1 MSYFF
6 KTFEEIGE
14 YVDAIK
20 GYRYVDNPSS
30 WLEALKQTIGD
41 AKYIGIEGQSE
52 GTFYNPKGWNWVEVG
67 KSVETSGLT
76 GGQTSVPTTSTV
88 VTDLSTG
95 GATAG
100 ATALATE
107 ATGITIELSLA
118 GYIATALTGL
128 GLGVVSYELAPHFWT
143 DLSNAMFGDILGEVS
158 YEESEPLLRK
168 KIKGF
173 ISKSKN
179 GKLTTYLPYEPT
191 EKAYNFFRDH
201 IVSHPYVNTNF
212 PGAIFDSSGNCIAGQ
227 TQSYTKP
234 YFTKTF
240 LDYFMDKCVDEAH
253 AHGYLNCKPINTDL
267 LYNQMQSNF
276 DMSRVNLFS
285 YQFSVNFNY
294 WNADF
299 HHSGTPSTSVL
310 GINCYSVS
318 KETIRLLR
326 RSKNY
331 EDDYYYIVGNEL
343 IPQEQQVKPI
353 YSCSMYWKSNN
364 YEPSINLRE
373 NDTATYMA
381 YDNDLIVGIGSDKT
395 FDPTDTYKRFVC
407 TNINAGDTV
416 PVLDDYLT
424 NAGVKAVGKIP
435 NPNSNFQ
442 QYYKDWYGNAKDVAG
457 VDKDENDNVNV
468 FIPMNTPM
476 GDTDKIINKGVNIDD
491 DSYNDSQDK
500 TQQGEDL
507 PSIDDINDSIGDIIP
522 DYDDSPYTPD
532 NLPEPKPGI
541 PIPTYPT
548 YPNVP
553 NNPTPDSPK
562 PPSIIGGTATG
573 MISIYN
579 PTKEELSRFSSY
591 LWSNNFLDN
600 FLKIFQNPMDAVI
613 GLHILYATP
622 ITGGKNNIIVGYLD
636 SGVPSDI
643 VTKQYTEIDCGTV
656 NVSEL
661 YGNATDYEPYTKV
674 ACYLPFV
681 GIVPLKTDDVMGKK
695 VNIKYGVD
703 VLTGTCLATITVTN
717 LKGVTIAMYT
727 FTGNCAVQLPLSGG
741 NYSGVIRGLVGM
753 VGSVAVGGAIGAIG
767 AVGSALN
774 SKLDVAHSGSIGS
787 NAGAMGVRKPYLI
800 ITRTEPNDALNYNR
814 YYGFPSNKAV
824 SLKSCLGYTKVKE
837 VHAESIDN
845 ATITEKNEIENL
857 LKSGVIISSLD
868 A

>member
-191 EKAYNFFRDH
+191 EKAYNFFRNH

-212 PGAIFDSSGNCIAGQ
+212 PGAIFDSNGNCIAGQ

-267 LYNQMQSNF
+267 LYNEMQSNF

-285 YQFSVNFNY
+285 YQFSVNFNE
-294 WNADF
+294 WNVDF
-299 HHSGTPSTSVL
+299 HHSGTPSTNVL

-318 KETIRLLR
+318 NDTITLLNR
-326 RSKNY
+326 MKNY
-331 EDDYYYIVGNEL
+331 EDDYYYKASNNL
-343 IPQEQQVKPI
+343 IPEEQRLKPI
-353 YSCSMYWKSNN
+353 YSGSMYWHGTS

-373 NDTATYMA
+373 NHRATYMGS
-381 YDNDLIVGIGSDKT
+381 DNDLIIGIGSDST
-395 FDPTDTYKRFVC
+395 FDPTDTYKRFIC

-457 VDKDENDNVNV
+457 VDKDENDNVNI

-845 ATITEKNEIENL
+845 ATITEKNEIENI

>member
-191 EKAYNFFRDH
+191 EKAYNFFRNH

-212 PGAIFDSSGNCIAGQ
+212 PGAIFDSNGTCIAGQ
-227 TQSYTKP
+227 TQPYTNP

-285 YQFSVNFNY
+285 YQLSVDFREWNVDFN
-294 WNADF
+294 
-299 HHSGTPSTSVL
+299 HSGTPSVNVF

-318 KETIRLLR
+318 DDTITLLK

-331 EDDYYYIVGNEL
+331 EDDYFYKASNYL
-343 IPQEQQVKPI
+343 IPEEQRRKPI
-353 YSCSMYWKSNN
+353 YSCSMYWFGSS
-364 YEPSINLRE
+364 YEPSVSLTE
-373 NDTATYMA
+373 HDTATYMA
-381 YDNDLIVGIGSDKT
+381 YDNDLIIGIGSDGI
-395 FDPTDTYKRFVC
+395 FGPTDTSKRFIC

-416 PVLDDYLT
+416 PVFDDYLT

-491 DSYNDSQDK
+491 NSYNDSQDK

>member
-67 KSVETSGLT
+67 KSVETTGLT

-128 GLGVVSYELAPHFWT
+128 GLGVASYELAPHFWT

-179 GKLTTYLPYEPT
+179 GKLTTYMPYEPT
-191 EKAYNFFRDH
+191 EKAYNFFREH
-201 IVSHPYVNTNF
+201 MISNPTINTDF
-212 PGAIFDSSGNCIAGQ
+212 PGAVFDSNGNCIAGQ
-227 TQSYTKP
+227 TQSYENP

-253 AHGYLNCKPINTDL
+253 AHGYPNCKPINTDL

-285 YQFSVNFNY
+285 YQLSVDFRE
-294 WNADF
+294 WNVDF
-299 HHSGTPSTSVL
+299 HHSGTPSANVF
-310 GINCYSVS
+310 GVNCYSVS
-318 KETIRLLR
+318 NDTITLLKR
-326 RSKNY
+326 MKNY
-331 EDDYYYIVGNEL
+331 EGDYYYTASNYL
-343 IPQEQQVKPI
+343 IPEVQRRKPI
-353 YSCSMYWKSNN
+353 YSGCMHWHGTSF
-364 YEPSINLRE
+364 EPSIDLRE
-373 NDTATYMA
+373 NDSAIYMSS
-381 YDNDLIVGIGSDKT
+381 DNELIIGIGSESP
-395 FDPTDTYKRFVC
+395 FYPNDTSKRFIC
-407 TNINAGDTV
+407 TNINAGNTV
-416 PVLDDYLT
+416 PVFDDYLT
-424 NAGVKAVGKIP
+424 KAGVKAVGKIP

-457 VDKDENDNVNV
+457 VDKDKNDNVNV

-532 NLPEPKPGI
+532 NLPEPTPGTTI
-541 PIPTYPT
+541 PKYPT
-548 YPNVP
+548 YPSVP

-579 PTKEELSRFSSY
+579 PTKAELSSFSSY

-622 ITGGKNNIIVGYLD
+622 ITGGRNNIIVGYLD
-636 SGVPSDI
+636 SGVASDI

-800 ITRTEPNDALNYNR
+800 ITRAEPNDALNYNK
-814 YYGFPSNKAV
+814 YYGFPSNQAV
-824 SLKSCLGYTKVKE
+824 SLKSCLGYTRVKE
-837 VHAESIDN
+837 VHVEDVNN
-845 ATITEKNEIENL
+845 ATITEKNEIESL
-857 LKSGVIISSLD
+857 LKSGVIIS
-868 A
+868 

>member
-67 KSVETSGLT
+67 KGVETSGLT

-128 GLGVVSYELAPHFWT
+128 GLGVAAYEVAPHFWT

-173 ISKSKN
+173 ITKSKN
-179 GKLTTYLPYEPT
+179 GKLTTYMPYEPT
-191 EKAYNFFRDH
+191 EKAYNFFREH
-201 IVSHPYVNTNF
+201 MISNPTINTDF
-212 PGAIFDSSGNCIAGQ
+212 PGAIFDSNGTCIAGQ
-227 TQSYTKP
+227 TQPYENP

-253 AHGYLNCKPINTDL
+253 AHGYLNCKPINTDI

-285 YQFSVNFNY
+285 YQLSVDFRE
-294 WNADF
+294 WNVDF
-299 HHSGTPSTSVL
+299 HHSGTPSANVF

-318 KETIRLLR
+318 NDTITLLKR
-326 RSKNY
+326 MQNY
-331 EDDYYYIVGNEL
+331 EGDYYYTASNNL
-343 IPQEQQVKPI
+343 IPEAQRRRKPI
-353 YSCSMYWKSNN
+353 YSGCMYWYGTSF
-364 YEPSINLRE
+364 EPSVDLVE
-373 NDTATYMA
+373 NNTAIYMA
-381 YDNDLIVGIGSDKT
+381 SDNDLIIGIGSDGSFK
-395 FDPTDTYKRFVC
+395 PTDTSKRFLC
-407 TNINAGDTV
+407 TNINAGNTV
-416 PVLDDYLT
+416 PVFDDYLT

-457 VDKDENDNVNV
+457 VDKDKNDNVNV

-491 DSYNDSQDK
+491 NSYNDSQDK

-532 NLPEPKPGI
+532 NLPEPTPGTTI
-541 PIPTYPT
+541 PKYPT
-548 YPNVP
+548 YPSVP

-613 GLHILYATP
+613 DLHILYATP
-622 ITGGKNNIIVGYLD
+622 ITGGKKNIIVGYLD
-636 SGVPSDI
+636 SNVPSNI

-717 LKGVTIAMYT
+717 LKGITIAMYT

-800 ITRTEPNDALNYNR
+800 ITRAEPNDALNYNR
-814 YYGFPSNKAV
+814 YYGFPSNNAV

-837 VHAESIDN
+837 VHVESIDN
-845 ATITEKNEIENL
+845 ATITEKNEIESL
-857 LKSGVIISSLD
+857 LKSGVIIS
-868 A
+868 

>member
-67 KSVETSGLT
+67 KSVETTGLT

-128 GLGVVSYELAPHFWT
+128 GLGVAAYEVAPHFWT

-173 ISKSKN
+173 ITKSKN
-179 GKLTTYLPYEPT
+179 GKLTTYMPYEPT

-201 IVSHPYVNTNF
+201 IISNPTINTNF
-212 PGAIFDSSGNCIAGQ
+212 PGAIFNSNGTCIAGQ
-227 TQSYTKP
+227 TQSYTNP

-240 LDYFMDKCVDEAH
+240 LDYFMDKCVDEVH
-253 AHGYLNCKPINTDL
+253 AQGYPNCKPINTDL

-285 YQFSVNFNY
+285 YQFSVNFEH
-294 WNADF
+294 WNVDF
-299 HHSGTPSTSVL
+299 NHSGTPSTAVF

-318 KETIRLLR
+318 NDTITLLNR
-326 RSKNY
+326 MKNY
-331 EDDYYYIVGNEL
+331 EDDYYYKASNNL
-343 IPQEQQVKPI
+343 IPEEQRGKPI
-353 YSCSMYWKSNN
+353 YSGSIYWRSNN
-364 YEPSINLRE
+364 YEPSVSLKE
-373 NDTATYMA
+373 HDTAMYMA
-381 YDNDLIVGIGSDKT
+381 NDNELIIGIGGEGV
-395 FDPTDTYKRFVC
+395 FRPTDTYNRFIC
-407 TNINAGDTV
+407 TNINAGETV
-416 PVLDDYLT
+416 PVFDDYLT
-424 NAGVKAVGKIP
+424 KAGVKAVGKIP
-435 NPNSNFQ
+435 SKNSNFQ

-457 VDKDENDNVNV
+457 VDKDKNDNVNV

-532 NLPEPKPGI
+532 NLPEPTPGTT
-541 PIPTYPT
+541 IPTYPT
-548 YPNVP
+548 YPSVP

-579 PTKEELSRFSSY
+579 PTKEELSSFSGY

-622 ITGGKNNIIVGYLD
+622 ITGGRNNIIVGYLD
-636 SGVPSDI
+636 SGVASDI

-800 ITRTEPNDALNYNR
+800 ITRAEPNEALNYNK

-837 VHAESIDN
+837 VHVENVSN
-845 ATITEKNEIENL
+845 ATITEKNEIESL
-857 LKSGVIISSLD
+857 LKSGVIIS
-868 A
+868 

>member
-67 KSVETSGLT
+67 KSVETTGLT

-191 EKAYNFFRDH
+191 EKAYNFFRNH

-212 PGAIFDSSGNCIAGQ
+212 PGAVFDSNGNCIAGR
-227 TQSYTKP
+227 TQSYTTS

-253 AHGYLNCKPINTDL
+253 AHGYTNCKPVNTDL

-285 YQFSVNFNY
+285 YAFSVDFDG
-294 WNADF
+294 WNMDF
-299 HHSGTPSTSVL
+299 KKPSTGVEQL
-310 GINCYSVS
+310 NVFGINCYSVNN
-318 KETIRLLR
+318 ETIELLR
-326 RSKNY
+326 REQNY
-331 EDDYYYIVGNEL
+331 EGDYFYVASNNL
-343 IPQEQQVKPI
+343 IPEEQRIKPI
-353 YSCSMYWKSNN
+353 YSGSTYWYSSS
-364 YEPSINLRE
+364 YEPSVSLKE
-373 NDTATYMA
+373 NDTALYMGT
-381 YDNDLIVGIGSDKT
+381 NDVLIVGIGGQKFTSTSTRQGFKA
-395 FDPTDTYKRFVC
+395 
-407 TNINAGDTV
+407 TNINAGETV
-416 PVLDDYLT
+416 PTFDDYLT

-457 VDKDENDNVNV
+457 VDKDKNDNVNV

-491 DSYNDSQDK
+491 NSYNDSQDK

-532 NLPEPKPGI
+532 NLPEPTPGTTI
-541 PIPTYPT
+541 PKYPT
-548 YPNVP
+548 YPSVP

-579 PTKEELSRFSSY
+579 PTKAELSSFSSY

-600 FLKIFQNPMDAVI
+600 FLKIFQNPMDAII

-622 ITGGKNNIIVGYLD
+622 ITGGRNNIIVGYLD
-636 SGVPSDI
+636 SGVASDI

-695 VNIKYGVD
+695 VNIKYCVD

-800 ITRTEPNDALNYNR
+800 ITRAEPNEALNYNK
-814 YYGFPSNKAV
+814 YYGFPSNQAV
-824 SLKSCLGYTKVKE
+824 SLKSCLGYTRVKE
-837 VHAESIDN
+837 VHVENINN
-845 ATITEKNEIENL
+845 ATITEKNEIESL
-857 LKSGVIISSLD
+857 LKSGVIIS
-868 A
+868 

>member
-30 WLEALKQTIGD
+30 WLEALKETIGD

-67 KSVETSGLT
+67 KSVETTGLT

-128 GLGVVSYELAPHFWT
+128 GLGVLSYELAPHFWT

-173 ISKSKN
+173 ITKSKN
-179 GKLTTYLPYEPT
+179 GKLTTYMPYEPT
-191 EKAYNFFRDH
+191 EKAYNFFREH
-201 IVSHPYVNTNF
+201 MISNPTINTDF
-212 PGAIFDSSGNCIAGQ
+212 PGAVFDSNGNCIAGQ
-227 TQSYTKP
+227 TQSYENP
-234 YFTKTF
+234 YFSKTF

-253 AHGYLNCKPINTDL
+253 AHGYTNCKPINTDL

-285 YQFSVNFNY
+285 YQFSVDFREWNVDFN
-294 WNADF
+294 
-299 HHSGTPSTSVL
+299 HSGTPSRNVF

-318 KETIRLLR
+318 NETITLLKR
-326 RSKNY
+326 MKNY
-331 EDDYYYIVGNEL
+331 EDDYYYIVSNNL
-343 IPQEQQVKPI
+343 IPEAQRGKPI
-353 YSCSMYWKSNN
+353 YSGCINWRGSSF
-364 YEPSINLRE
+364 EPSVDLRE
-373 NDTATYMA
+373 NDTAIYMA
-381 YDNDLIVGIGSDKT
+381 NDNDLIVGIGGEST
-395 FDPTDTYKRFVC
+395 FDPTDTYKRFIC
-407 TNINAGDTV
+407 TNINAGNTV
-416 PVLDDYLT
+416 PVFDDYLT

-457 VDKDENDNVNV
+457 VDKDKNDNVNV

-532 NLPEPKPGI
+532 NLPEPTPGTT
-541 PIPTYPT
+541 IPTYPT
-548 YPNVP
+548 YPSVP

-579 PTKEELSRFSSY
+579 PTKAELSSFSSY

-622 ITGGKNNIIVGYLD
+622 ITGGRNNIIVGYLD
-636 SGVPSDI
+636 SGVASDI

-674 ACYLPFV
+674 SCYLPFV

-800 ITRTEPNDALNYNR
+800 ITRAEPNEALNYNK

-824 SLKSCLGYTKVKE
+824 SLKSCLGYTRVKE
-837 VHAESIDN
+837 VHVESINN

-857 LKSGVIISSLD
+857 LKSGVIIS
-868 A
+868 

>member
-67 KSVETSGLT
+67 KSVETTGLT

-128 GLGVVSYELAPHFWT
+128 GLGVLSYELAPHFWT

-179 GKLTTYLPYEPT
+179 GKLTTYMPYEPT

-212 PGAIFDSSGNCIAGQ
+212 PGAKFGSAGDCYEGQ
-227 TQSYTKP
+227 IQPYTVS

-253 AHGYLNCKPINTDL
+253 AHGYPNCKPINTDL

-285 YQFSVNFNY
+285 YQFSVDFEG
-294 WNADF
+294 WNIDF
-299 HHSGTPSTSVL
+299 TKPSSGPQTGNVL

-318 KETIRLLR
+318 KETIRLLNR
-326 RSKNY
+326 KKNF
-331 EDDYYYIVGNEL
+331 EDEYYYEAGNEL
-343 IPQEQQVKPI
+343 IPTEQQTKPI
-353 YSCSMYWKSNN
+353 YSCSLHWYSSG
-364 YEPSINLRE
+364 YEPTVNLRE
-373 NDTATYMA
+373 NDTASYMA
-381 YDNDLIVGIGSDKT
+381 YDNNIIIGIGGERR
-395 FDPTDTYKRFVC
+395 FDPTETHKRFVC
-407 TNINAGDTV
+407 TNINAEETV

-491 DSYNDSQDK
+491 NSYNDSQDK

-579 PTKEELSRFSSY
+579 PTKAELSSFSSY

-622 ITGGKNNIIVGYLD
+622 ITGGRNNIIVGYLD
-636 SGVPSDI
+636 SGVASDI

-717 LKGVTIAMYT
+717 LKGVTISMYT

-800 ITRTEPNDALNYNR
+800 ITRAEPNDALNYNR
-814 YYGFPSNKAV
+814 YYGFPSNEAV

-837 VHAESIDN
+837 VHVESIDN
-845 ATITEKNEIENL
+845 ATITEKNEIESL
-857 LKSGVIISSLD
+857 LKSGVIIS
-868 A
+868 

>member
-201 IVSHPYVNTNF
+201 IISHPYVNTNF
-212 PGAIFDSSGNCIAGQ
+212 PGAIFDSNGNCIAGQ
-227 TQSYTKP
+227 TQPYTKP

-285 YQFSVNFNY
+285 YQFSVNFNH

-299 HHSGTPSTSVL
+299 HHSGTPSTAIL

-318 KETIRLLR
+318 NDTITLLNR
-326 RSKNY
+326 MKNY
-331 EDDYYYIVGNEL
+331 EDDYYYKASNNL
-343 IPQEQQVKPI
+343 IPEEQRGKPI
-353 YSCSMYWKSNN
+353 YSGSMYWHSNN
-364 YEPSINLRE
+364 YEPSVDLRE
-373 NDTATYMA
+373 HDRALYMA
-381 YDNDLIVGIGSDKT
+381 NDNELIIGIGGEGI
-395 FDPTDTYKRFVC
+395 FRPTDTYNRFIC

>member
-128 GLGVVSYELAPHFWT
+128 GLGVAAYEVAPHFWT

-191 EKAYNFFRDH
+191 EKAYNFFREH
-201 IVSHPYVNTNF
+201 MISNPTINTDF
-212 PGAIFDSSGNCIAGQ
+212 PGAIFDSNGICIAGQ
-227 TQSYTKP
+227 TQSYENP

-285 YQFSVNFNY
+285 YQLSVDFRE
-294 WNADF
+294 WNVDF
-299 HHSGTPSTSVL
+299 HHSGTPSANVF

-318 KETIRLLR
+318 NDTITLLKR
-326 RSKNY
+326 MKNY
-331 EDDYYYIVGNEL
+331 EDDYFYTASDSL
-343 IPQEQQVKPI
+343 IPEEQRLKPI
-353 YSCSMYWKSNN
+353 YSGCMYWYGSSF
-364 YEPSINLRE
+364 EPSIDLKE
-373 NDTATYMA
+373 NNTAIYMA
-381 YDNDLIVGIGSDKT
+381 DDTELIIGIGSDGP
-395 FDPTDTYKRFVC
+395 FNPTDTSKRFIC
-407 TNINAGDTV
+407 TNINAGNTV
-416 PVLDDYLT
+416 PVFDDYLT

-837 VHAESIDN
+837 VHVESIDN
-845 ATITEKNEIENL
+845 ATITEKNEIENI

>member
-1 MSYFF
+1 M
-6 KTFEEIGE
+6 
-14 YVDAIK
+14 
-20 GYRYVDNPSS
+20 
-30 WLEALKQTIGD
+30 
-41 AKYIGIEGQSE
+41 
-52 GTFYNPKGWNWVEVG
+52 
-67 KSVETSGLT
+67 
-76 GGQTSVPTTSTV
+76 
-88 VTDLSTG
+88 
-95 GATAG
+95 
-100 ATALATE
+100 
-107 ATGITIELSLA
+107 
-118 GYIATALTGL
+118 
-128 GLGVVSYELAPHFWT
+128 
-143 DLSNAMFGDILGEVS
+143 
-158 YEESEPLLRK
+158 
-168 KIKGF
+168 
-173 ISKSKN
+173 
-179 GKLTTYLPYEPT
+179 
-191 EKAYNFFRDH
+191 
-201 IVSHPYVNTNF
+201 
-212 PGAIFDSSGNCIAGQ
+212 
-227 TQSYTKP
+227 
-234 YFTKTF
+234 
-240 LDYFMDKCVDEAH
+240 
-253 AHGYLNCKPINTDL
+253 
-267 LYNQMQSNF
+267 
-276 DMSRVNLFS
+276 
-285 YQFSVNFNY
+285 
-294 WNADF
+294 
-299 HHSGTPSTSVL
+299 
-310 GINCYSVS
+310 GINCYSVNN
-318 KETIRLLR
+318 ETLDLLR
-326 RSKNY
+326 RGQNF
-331 EDDYYYIVGNEL
+331 EGDYFYVASNNI
-343 IPQEQQVKPI
+343 IPEEQRLKPI
-353 YSCSMYWKSNN
+353 YSCSTYWYSSS
-364 YEPSINLRE
+364 YEPSVSLKE
-373 NDTATYMA
+373 NDTALYMGT
-381 YDNDLIVGIGSDKT
+381 NDELYIGIGSSYVNSSGTSAD
-395 FDPTDTYKRFVC
+395 FVC
-407 TNINAGDTV
+407 TNINAGETV
-416 PVLDDYLT
+416 PVFDDYLT
-424 NAGVKAVGKIP
+424 NAGVKAVGKVP

-457 VDKDENDNVNV
+457 VDKDKNDNVNV

-476 GDTDKIINKGVNIDD
+476 GDTDKIIDKGVNIDD
-491 DSYNDSQDK
+491 NSYNDSQDK

-532 NLPEPKPGI
+532 NLPEPTPGTTI
-541 PIPTYPT
+541 PKYPT
-548 YPNVP
+548 YPSVP

-622 ITGGKNNIIVGYLD
+622 ITGGKKNIIVGYLD
-636 SGVPSDI
+636 SNVPSNI

-661 YGNATDYEPYTKV
+661 YGNATDYAPYTKV
-674 ACYLPFV
+674 DCYLPFV

-814 YYGFPSNKAV
+814 YYGFPSNNAV

-837 VHAESIDN
+837 VHVESIDN
-845 ATITEKNEIENL
+845 ATITEKNEIESL
-857 LKSGVIISSLD
+857 LKSGVIIS
-868 A
+868 

>member
-67 KSVETSGLT
+67 KSVETTGLT

-179 GKLTTYLPYEPT
+179 GKLTTYMPYEPT
-191 EKAYNFFRDH
+191 EKAYNFFRNH

-212 PGAIFDSSGNCIAGQ
+212 PGAIFDSNGTCIAGQ
-227 TQSYTKP
+227 TQSYTNP

-253 AHGYLNCKPINTDL
+253 ALGYLNCKPINTDL

-285 YQFSVNFNY
+285 YQFSANFEH

-299 HHSGTPSTSVL
+299 NHSGTPSSAVF

-318 KETIRLLR
+318 NNTITLLNR
-326 RSKNY
+326 MKNY
-331 EDDYYYIVGNEL
+331 EDDYYYKASNNL
-343 IPQEQQVKPI
+343 IPEEQKGKPI
-353 YSCSMYWKSNN
+353 YSGSIYWYSNN
-364 YEPSINLRE
+364 YEPSVSLKE
-373 NDTATYMA
+373 HDTAMYMA
-381 YDNDLIVGIGSDKT
+381 NDNELIIGIGGEGI
-395 FDPTDTYKRFVC
+395 FRPTDTYNRFIC
-407 TNINAGDTV
+407 TNINAGETV

-457 VDKDENDNVNV
+457 VDKDKNDNVNV

-491 DSYNDSQDK
+491 DSYNDSQGK

-532 NLPEPKPGI
+532 NLPEPTPGTTI
-541 PIPTYPT
+541 PKYPT
-548 YPNVP
+548 YPSVP

-579 PTKEELSRFSSY
+579 PTKAELSSFSSY

-622 ITGGKNNIIVGYLD
+622 ITGGRNNIIVGYLD
-636 SGVPSDI
+636 SGVASDI

-800 ITRTEPNDALNYNR
+800 ITRAEPNEALNYNK
-814 YYGFPSNKAV
+814 YYGFPSNTAV

-837 VHAESIDN
+837 VHVENINN
-845 ATITEKNEIENL
+845 ATITEKNEIESL
-857 LKSGVIISSLD
+857 LKSGVIIS
-868 A
+868 

>member
-191 EKAYNFFRDH
+191 EKAYNFFREH

-212 PGAIFDSSGNCIAGQ
+212 PGAIFDSNGTCIAGQ
-227 TQSYTKP
+227 TQPYTKP

-285 YQFSVNFNY
+285 YQLSVDFRE
-294 WNADF
+294 WNVDF
-299 HHSGTPSTSVL
+299 HHSGTPSANVF

-318 KETIRLLR
+318 NDTITLLKR
-326 RSKNY
+326 MKNY
-331 EDDYYYIVGNEL
+331 EDDYYYKASNNL
-343 IPQEQQVKPI
+343 IPEEQRLKPI
-353 YSCSMYWKSNN
+353 YSACMYWYGTSF
-364 YEPSINLRE
+364 EPSVDLKE
-373 NDTATYMA
+373 NDTALYMA
-381 YDNDLIVGIGSDKT
+381 SDSELIIGIGTDGI
-395 FDPTDTYKRFVC
+395 FRPTDTDKRFVC
-407 TNINAGDTV
+407 TNINAAETV

-491 DSYNDSQDK
+491 NSYNDSQDK

-579 PTKEELSRFSSY
+579 PTKAELSSFSSY

-622 ITGGKNNIIVGYLD
+622 ITGGRNNIIVGYLD
-636 SGVPSDI
+636 SGVASDI

-845 ATITEKNEIENL
+845 ATITEKNEIENI

>member
-67 KSVETSGLT
+67 KSVETTGLT

-179 GKLTTYLPYEPT
+179 GKLTTYMPYEPT
-191 EKAYNFFRDH
+191 EKAYNFFREH
-201 IVSHPYVNTNF
+201 LISNPTINTNF
-212 PGAIFDSSGNCIAGQ
+212 PGAIFDSNGTCIAGQ
-227 TQSYTKP
+227 TQSYETP

-253 AHGYLNCKPINTDL
+253 AHGYTNCKPINTDL

-285 YQFSVNFNY
+285 YQFSVDFDG
-294 WNADF
+294 WNIDF
-299 HHSGTPSTSVL
+299 TKPSSGTQSGNVF

-318 KETIRLLR
+318 NETINLLR
-326 RSKNY
+326 RKKNY
-331 EDDYYYIVGNEL
+331 EGDYFYEVSGNL
-343 IPQEQQVKPI
+343 IPEEQKRKPI
-353 YSCSMYWKSNN
+353 YSCSLRWYSSR
-364 YEPSINLRE
+364 YEPIVDLRE
-373 NDTATYMA
+373 NDTAIYMA
-381 YDNDLIVGIGSDKT
+381 SDSDLIIGIGGQGTFTSTDK
-395 FDPTDTYKRFVC
+395 DIRFIC
-407 TNINAGDTV
+407 TNINAGETV
-416 PVLDDYLT
+416 PVFDDYLT

-435 NPNSNFQ
+435 SKNSNFQ

-457 VDKDENDNVNV
+457 VDKDKNDNVNV

-491 DSYNDSQDK
+491 NSYNDSQDK

-532 NLPEPKPGI
+532 NLPEPTPGTTI
-541 PIPTYPT
+541 PKYPT
-548 YPNVP
+548 YPSVP

-579 PTKEELSRFSSY
+579 PTKAELSSFSSY

-636 SGVPSDI
+636 SGVASDI

-800 ITRTEPNDALNYNR
+800 ITRAEPNEALNYNK
-814 YYGFPSNKAV
+814 YYGFPSNTAV
-824 SLKSCLGYTKVKE
+824 SLKSCLGYTRVKE
-837 VHAESIDN
+837 VHVENISN
-845 ATITEKNEIENL
+845 ATITEKNEIERL
-857 LKSGVIISSLD
+857 LKSGVIIS
-868 A
+868 